1 MADTTKA
8 TMATTI
14 ASRSVESAGAFEDGL
29 ACGKNATPAMA
40 V

>member
-1 MADTTKA
+1 MPDTTKA

-29 ACGKNATPAMA
+29 ACGKNVTPAMA